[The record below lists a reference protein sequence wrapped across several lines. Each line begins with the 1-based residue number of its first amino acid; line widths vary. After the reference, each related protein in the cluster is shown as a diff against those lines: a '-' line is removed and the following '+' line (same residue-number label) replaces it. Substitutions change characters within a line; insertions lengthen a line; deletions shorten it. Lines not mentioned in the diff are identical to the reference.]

1 MHSSLFARYL
11 HMLLHSCSIAS
22 SSLPQS
28 WCQKWTCRSGEL
40 CTSHP
45 LSPSWMP
52 SALPSMDRSL
62 PCLNK
67 FFASVIVVIF
77 SWLVIFRASPEV
89 LSMWPCKTVS
99 HIPVLVIYFFPIQPI
114 KLKLG
119 LQIGGRLLI
128 ATHLDQSN
136 YLDNHKPEVVNK
148 YNLIAFSTLPGLLEG
163 PGRCAFFRVTSVFQR
178 THWM

>member
-1 MHSSLFARYL
+1 MGCRKWSCGKNCTCYMHSSLFARYL

-62 PCLNK
+62 PFLNK
-67 FFASVIVVIF
+67 FFASAIVAIF
-77 SWLVIFRASPEV
+77 SCLAIFRASPEV
-89 LSMWPCKTVS
+89 LSMWPWKNVS
-99 HIPVLVIYFFPIQPI
+99 HIPVLVPIQPI

-136 YLDNHKPEVVNK
+136 YVDNIINRE
-148 YNLIAFSTLPGLLEG
+148 
-163 PGRCAFFRVTSVFQR
+163 
-178 THWM
+178 

>member
-1 MHSSLFARYL
+1 
-11 HMLLHSCSIAS
+11 
-22 SSLPQS
+22 
-28 WCQKWTCRSGEL
+28 
-40 CTSHP
+40 
-45 LSPSWMP
+45 
-52 SALPSMDRSL
+52 
-62 PCLNK
+62 
-67 FFASVIVVIF
+67 VIF

-89 LSMWPCKTVS
+89 LRMWPCKNVS
-99 HIPVLVIYFFPIQPI
+99 HIPVLVIYFFPIRPI

-136 YLDNHKPEVVNK
+136 YVDNHKLGVVNK
-148 YNLIAFSTLPGLLEG
+148 YNLTTFSTLPGLLEG